1 MFKVGDKA
9 KILNP
14 DIETQ
19 DELLE
24 PKTVNLLKEL
34 NFIGTVTQ
42 VEDELTYVGFAHEN
56 LGWVTQVFKEDEIE
70 VVQ

>member
-1 MFKVGDKA
+1 MFKIGDRVKV
-9 KILNP
+9 LNP
-14 DIETQ
+14 NTNEQ

-24 PKTVNLLKEL
+24 SETINLLKKL
-34 NFIGTVTQ
+34 DFIGIVTQ
-42 VEDELTYVGFAHEN
+42 IENDLNYVGFAHET